1 MAHQLTESDFD
12 RLERYLTAPERIDST
27 LPVDSAQGLFAA
39 VACAPAPIPEER
51 WMQAILGAAPRFD
64 TPEESEE
71 IAGLLQRFQEET
83 ARQLN
88 EGEGFDFILY
98 GPEGAE
104 DLATWCDGFLAGVDL
119 SDPPW
124 ADAADAD
131 DLHDILF
138 PFLALTGQAR
148 AMALEEGE
156 EWMSEEEEVEM
167 LVEIREGL
175 ADHLLDVRRFWFEKG
190 IPPTVKRETPKI
202 GRNDP
207 CPCGSGRKY
216 KACCGR

>member
-1 MAHQLTESDFD
+1 MPHQLTESDFD
-12 RLERYLTAPERIDST
+12 RLERYLTAPERIEST
-27 LPVDSAQGLFAA
+27 LPVDAAQGLLAA
-39 VACAPAPIPEER
+39 VACTPDLIPEER
-51 WMQAILGAAPRFD
+51 WLQAILGSAPQFA

-71 IAGLLQRFQEET
+71 ITTLLQHFQEET

-104 DLATWCDGFLAGVDL
+104 DLATWCDGFLEGVEL

-124 ADAADAD
+124 SDTADAEDRD
-131 DLHDILF
+131 HMLF
-138 PFLALTGQAR
+138 PFLALTGQAK
-148 AMALEEGE
+148 AMALDEGE
-156 EWMSEEEEVEM
+156 GWMSEEEEVQM
-167 LVEIREGL
+167 LLEIREGL
-175 ADHLLDVRRFWFEKG
+175 ADHLLDVRRFWFEAS
-190 IPPTVKRETPKI
+190 IPQTVKRETPKI

-207 CPCGSGRKY
+207 CPCGSGKKY

>member
-1 MAHQLTESDFD
+1 MPHQLTESDFD
-12 RLERYLTAPERIDST
+12 RLERYLTAPERIEST
-27 LPVDSAQGLFAA
+27 LPVDAAQGLLAA

-51 WMQAILGAAPRFD
+51 WLQAILGSAPQFA

-71 IAGLLQRFQEET
+71 ITTLLQRFQEET
-83 ARQLN
+83 ARGLN

-104 DLATWCDGFLAGVDL
+104 DLATWCDGFLEGVDL

-124 ADAADAD
+124 ADAADTD
-131 DLHDILF
+131 DLHNMLF
-138 PFLALTGQAR
+138 PFLALTGQAK

-156 EWMSEEEEVEM
+156 QWMSEEEEVEM

-175 ADHLLDVRRFWFEKG
+175 ADHLLDVRRFWFEKS

-207 CPCGSGRKY
+207 CPCGSGKKY